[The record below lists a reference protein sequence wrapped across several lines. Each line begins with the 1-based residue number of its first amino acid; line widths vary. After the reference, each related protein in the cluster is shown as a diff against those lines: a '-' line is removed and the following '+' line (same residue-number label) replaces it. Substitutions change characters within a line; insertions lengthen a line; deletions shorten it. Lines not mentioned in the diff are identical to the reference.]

1 MKRKGPIREKNV
13 TLPLDIIPL
22 SLHYLP
28 FPLCLRILLSCSVG
42 PFARGD
48 TPLQSYNELFSL
60 QYLQEFSDG
69 VLYTDNDELCRSI
82 LQTKSGSEEGAR
94 ALTSSPSNY
103 PQMNQALA
111 HDLAAA
117 LFPLRQ
123 LQASN
128 EEETKDHDR
137 RGDAVTPSFSASART
152 WRAVDVGQLVA
163 ATVPLRS
170 LRFLEVRSSLA
181 FADVVGPAA
190 VRRRRFQGGG
200 GIGGATVKPWAD
212 LTRATARTAPTRD
225 TEHRP
230 ITTIAA
236 HVTLRGVGNT
246 TKKSSD
252 LRRDIVKEPAASHY
266 GPAGAAALKDAEEA
280 LRKQLFGASRS
291 GGRSSSASLGTDCG
305 LGGFGL
311 THPGV
316 SGDCGHGRLAF
327 VGPHVA
333 QTAAVITNR
342 THIAARLRSVL
353 SSAAK
358 KFLAR
363 AYVHW
368 YAEHGLEVDDFAA
381 AFTAVGDVV
390 ESYDAFV
397 AAAGRRDD

>member
-1 MKRKGPIREKNV
+1 M
-13 TLPLDIIPL
+13 
-22 SLHYLP
+22 
-28 FPLCLRILLSCSVG
+28 
-42 PFARGD
+42 
-48 TPLQSYNELFSL
+48 
-60 QYLQEFSDG
+60 
-69 VLYTDNDELCRSI
+69 
-82 LQTKSGSEEGAR
+82 
-94 ALTSSPSNY
+94 
-103 PQMNQALA
+103 
-111 HDLAAA
+111 
-117 LFPLRQ
+117 
-123 LQASN
+123 
-128 EEETKDHDR
+128 
-137 RGDAVTPSFSASART
+137 
-152 WRAVDVGQLVA
+152 
-163 ATVPLRS
+163 
-170 LRFLEVRSSLA
+170 
-181 FADVVGPAA
+181 
-190 VRRRRFQGGG
+190 
-200 GIGGATVKPWAD
+200 
-212 LTRATARTAPTRD
+212 
-225 TEHRP
+225 
-230 ITTIAA
+230 
-236 HVTLRGVGNT
+236 TLRGVGNT
-246 TKKSSD
+246 TKKNSD